1 MSQLVSLHPL
11 IAVSAFGCGYF
22 LFHAM
27 YQWISD
33 VMRID
38 AMHKRAG
45 TQGIFAKLFTK
56 KIPGFYALSAVL
68 LRIKGIQE
76 ACSEVTSIVSEHHIP
91 TTARRVCALIACVNT
106 ALCVIAGCI
115 FSAESAAILFII
127 IFLVFCGAMAKEK
140 EKRIKLER
148 EEIPEA
154 LRTMQTCFQA
164 GLSLEQTF
172 KQLAASV
179 QGPLGQAFENVSH
192 MLSSGQTIYDALAYL
207 NGHSNSDELSFVIA
221 SLAVQHQTGGSM
233 ESILD
238 AARRGVV
245 SELELKRTLRVQ
257 TAQARASY
265 HIILLVTFSLIAVLI
280 LLSDDFFEP
289 FVSSVPGFSML
300 IVAIVLQILGI
311 ASIKHLLHKQEV

>member
-1 MSQLVSLHPL
+1 MNQLVSLYSL
-11 IAVSAFGCGYF
+11 ITVSAFGCGCF
-22 LFHAM
+22 LFHAI
-27 YQWISD
+27 YQWIGG
-33 VMRID
+33 VMRVD

-45 TQGIFAKLFTK
+45 SRGLFTKLLTK
-56 KIPGFYALSAVL
+56 KIPGFYALSAILV
-68 LRIKGIQE
+68 RIRGIQE
-76 ACSEVTSIVSEHHIP
+76 ACSEVRMIASEHHIP
-91 TTARRVCALIACVNT
+91 TTTRRICALVTCANT
-106 ALCVIAGCI
+106 ILCVLVGCI
-115 FSAESAAILFII
+115 SSAESAAILFVIV
-127 IFLVFCGAMAKEK
+127 FLAFCGAMAKEK

-172 KQLAASV
+172 KQLSV
-179 QGPLGQAFENVSH
+179 SAQGPLGQAFENVSH
-192 MLSSGQTIYDALAYL
+192 MLASGQTIYDALAYL
-207 NGHSNSDELSFVIA
+207 DGRSNSDELSFVIA

-238 AARRGVV
+238 AARRGVI

-265 HIILLVTFSLIAVLI
+265 HIILLVTFSLIGVLI

-311 ASIKHLLHKQEV
+311 ASIKRLLHRQEV